1 MVVREKNCYYAIA
14 LTDFFVFLSCAEKI
28 LLIVLVVGIIVLGIV
43 IFIKSQAVT
52 ETKRL
57 GNGENTNHE
66 ETSSSLYNLVHRLH
80 SYPHY
85 FG

>member
-1 MVVREKNCYYAIA
+1 MKKN
-14 LTDFFVFLSCAEKI
+14 KI

-57 GNGENTNHE
+57 GNGENTNHN
-66 ETSSSLYNLVHRLH
+66 ETSSS
-80 SYPHY
+80 SKQSI
-85 FG
+85 

>member
-1 MVVREKNCYYAIA
+1 MKKN
-14 LTDFFVFLSCAEKI
+14 KI
-28 LLIVLVVGIIVLGIV
+28 LLIILVVGIITLGIV

-85 FG
+85 IG

>member
-1 MVVREKNCYYAIA
+1 MKKN
-14 LTDFFVFLSCAEKI
+14 KI

-66 ETSSSLYNLVHRLH
+66 ETNSSLYNLVHRLH

>member
-1 MVVREKNCYYAIA
+1 MKKN
-14 LTDFFVFLSCAEKI
+14 KI

-57 GNGENTNHE
+57 GNGENTNHN
-66 ETSSSLYNLVHRLH
+66 ETSSSSKPSIQNTNQSSLAKNQNDELFIFNSVNK
-80 SYPHY
+80 
-85 FG
+85 

>member
-1 MVVREKNCYYAIA
+1 MKKN
-14 LTDFFVFLSCAEKI
+14 KI
-28 LLIVLVVGIIVLGIV
+28 LLIILVVGIITLGIV

-66 ETSSSLYNLVHRLH
+66 ETISSLYNLVHRVH
-80 SYPHY
+80 SYTHY
-85 FG
+85 FGLFAFR